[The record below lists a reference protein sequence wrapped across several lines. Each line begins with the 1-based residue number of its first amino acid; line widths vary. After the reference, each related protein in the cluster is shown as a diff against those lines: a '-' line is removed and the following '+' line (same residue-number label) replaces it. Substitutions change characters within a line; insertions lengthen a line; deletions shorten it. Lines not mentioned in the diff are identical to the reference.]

1 MHRNINVY
9 VQLYSIYNCTY
20 EKFKKSQMLQEKT
33 YRITVK

>member
-9 VQLYSIYNCTY
+9 VQLYSIYNCKY
-20 EKFKKSQMLQEKT
+20 EKFKKAKCYKKKS